1 MEHVFS
7 SFSDWWVSSWGNIT
21 SIIYSQYLWK
31 QSVKPGVKLC
41 SASKIRAQGLRT
53 CAAIVGFANWRFS
66 LSSSF
71 FFQSAFYPW
80 ALILWTPP
88 PNSPCLP
95 WTEMKQEAKRGCH
108 PFIVPFRTFRMNYTG
123 SGNNCLSQLWIHLL
137 PWLSDLMW
145 RKFPRAEPNNAGGI
159 RHRSVSVAINIHKGN
174 FTAHLMT

>member
-53 CAAIVGFANWRFS
+53 CAAIVGFANWRFF

-71 FFQSAFYPW
+71 FSSLPSILGLSFSGLPLQIHLVYHGLRWNKKQKEAVTPSLFRSVHFGWITLAVEIIACPNYEFICCCGFQTW
-80 ALILWTPP
+80 CGE
-88 PNSPCLP
+88 NSPEQNQ
-95 WTEMKQEAKRGCH
+95 TMRG
-108 PFIVPFRTFRMNYTG
+108 
-123 SGNNCLSQLWIHLL
+123 
-137 PWLSDLMW
+137 
-145 RKFPRAEPNNAGGI
+145 E
-159 RHRSVSVAINIHKGN
+159 
-174 FTAHLMT
+174 